1 MFKFYHLI
9 FSIIFLFS
17 CSKDEKSSGEELLTQ
32 DNEDVV
38 LALKVHNDARKE
50 VGVELLEWSNE
61 LSKDAKAYAEILA
74 KNNKGLIHS
83 KNIEREGQ
91 GENLYYAWNSSEKI
105 ENPLND
111 GSVALYNEIKD
122 YKYA

>member
-1 MFKFYHLI
+1 MFKFYNLI

-50 VGVELLEWSNE
+50 VKEKV
-61 LSKDAKAYAEILA
+61 K
-74 KNNKGLIHS
+74 
-83 KNIEREGQ
+83 ERIYITHGTH
-91 GENLYYAWNSSEKI
+91 
-105 ENPLND
+105 
-111 GSVALYNEIKD
+111 
-122 YKYA
+122 

>member
-1 MFKFYHLI
+1 MFKFYNLI

-17 CSKDEKSSGEELLTQ
+17 CSKDGKSSGEELLTQ

-74 KNNKGLIHS
+74 KNNKWLT
-83 KNIEREGQ
+83 R
-91 GENLYYAWNSSEKI
+91 
-105 ENPLND
+105 
-111 GSVALYNEIKD
+111 
-122 YKYA
+122 